1 MFIFEDL
8 VMTYSLTSY
17 KLSVP
22 IKFLQYIVTFSFNLV
37 IFLFLSSHQN
47 DFHTFLDNLCSRWC
61 CYVPSMRHNQ
71 DNCGEK
77 KGTRWLIGFHACPD
91 LPRAL
96 IEISTLLLGDNL
108 DGQNYRSGPIMIWF
122 FNLDNI
128 HNYCAERAFQKVQP
142 MYQLCIIQKWSQR
155 KKLDSW
161 IYWCGHRWLQEWLS
175 ACKYCWKEMSF
186 IFGSEVAISPTW
198 VADFLLREQ
207 RLKLDLVI
215 FF

>member
-1 MFIFEDL
+1 MTSILFSTICVL
-8 VMTYSLTSY
+8 VDVATFQAWDT
-17 KLSVP
+17 
-22 IKFLQYIVTFSFNLV
+22 IKTIVV
-37 IFLFLSSHQN
+37 
-47 DFHTFLDNLCSRWC
+47 R
-61 CYVPSMRHNQ
+61 
-71 DNCGEK
+71 K
-77 KGTRWLIGFHACPD
+77 KGTRWLIGFHPCPD

-155 KKLDSW
+155 KKLDNW

-215 FF
+215 FFKYLHTYILIGLVVKTEMPIG